1 MVTFVGESIMSKLSG
16 NRVEGQDPIVK
27 SVENLYGQ
35 LANNPQEQIQVQYD
49 TSLEAGKTFELGK
62 AFSTNYYN
70 MLNEM
75 KKGYLDMRH
84 MESLLNK
91 SMPNSSPKVGNQIPD
106 EVITILY
113 LTAANI
119 KGHNLPIS
127 EEIAKM
133 SHVNV
138 NRPKKR
144 DVRAIMNEV
153 CGESNIDSLGSFLT
167 KDRAHNI
174 NQEFLEAGLKRPA
187 PVVWSRSKAVQ
198 SEKRPTYDSFS
209 DDEEA
214 EFDDPPKKKVAVSN
228 AVAVEGG
235 KYSEEVLD
243 RVAEVQ
249 GGLNHVSS
257 SSSSTVIIPSK
268 VEKKDQGIV

>member
-1 MVTFVGESIMSKLSG
+1 MSKLSE
-16 NRVEGQDPIVK
+16 NRVEGQGSIVK
-27 SVENLYGQ
+27 SVEDLYGK
-35 LANNPQEQIQVQYD
+35 LANDPQEKIQVQYD

-70 MLNEM
+70 MLNQM
-75 KKGYLDMRH
+75 KKGYLDMTH

-144 DVRAIMNEV
+144 DVRDIMKEV
-153 CGESNIDSLGSFLT
+153 CGESNIGPLESFLT
-167 KDRAHNI
+167 KDRANDI
-174 NQEFLEAGLKRPA
+174 NQESLEAGLRRPD
-187 PVVWSRSKAVQ
+187 PVVWSRSKAVL
-198 SEKRPTYDSFS
+198 SEKRPVYEISS

-214 EFDDPPKKKVAVSN
+214 EFEGPIKKKMAVSSA
-228 AVAVEGG
+228 AVQEVADS
-235 KYSEEVLD
+235 KYPKEVLD
-243 RVAEVQ
+243 VVAEIQ
-249 GGLNHVSS
+249 DRLSQVSS
-257 SSSSTVIIPSK
+257 SSSSSVVATPSQG
-268 VEKKDQGIV
+268 KKKGNSIA

>member
-1 MVTFVGESIMSKLSG
+1 MSKLSG

-27 SVENLYGQ
+27 SVEDLYGQ
-35 LANNPQEQIQVQYD
+35 LANDPQEQIQVQYD
-49 TSLEAGKTFELGK
+49 TSLEVGKTFELGK

-84 MESLLNK
+84 MEALLNQ

-119 KGHNLPIS
+119 KSHNLPIS

-133 SHVNV
+133 SHVNM

-144 DVRAIMNEV
+144 DVRSIMNEV
-153 CGESNIDSLGSFLT
+153 CGKSNIGSLESLLT
-167 KDRAHNI
+167 KDRANNI
-174 NQEFLEAGLKRPA
+174 NQESLEAGLKRPD
-187 PVVWSRSKAVQ
+187 PVVWSRSKAVVKG
-198 SEKRPTYDSFS
+198 EKRPAVYSSFS

-214 EFDDPPKKKVAVSN
+214 EFDEPPKKKVAVSSVVGVGS
-228 AVAVEGG
+228 VAES
-235 KYSEEVLD
+235 KYPKEVLD
-243 RVAEVQ
+243 VVAEMQDRLSQVD
-249 GGLNHVSS
+249 SS
-257 SSSSTVIIPSK
+257 SSSSVVAIPPKGKQKGS
-268 VEKKDQGIV
+268 GIV